1 MLESLQDWLNGI
13 ALLISGAILAWAK
26 FLSSKISAHEV
37 RLAVHESKLDDIPN
51 GLRAIREELKGLR
64 EDGIRREERLYE
76 QTERFRLELKRDLD
90 SKVSK

>member
-1 MLESLQDWLNGI
+1 MLEWLQEWLGGI
-13 ALLISGAILAWAK
+13 AMLITAAIGGWVVGIHNKTLRHEVAIAILN
-26 FLSSKISAHEV
+26 V
-37 RLAVHESKLDDIPN
+37 KLDDIPN

-90 SKVSK
+90 NKVNK